1 MVKQKMSNKETLQ
14 ANNEMIEK
22 NNALIARIL
31 EIIDTIPGGT
41 GLPAGKYVQNG
52 LIAWWEGEDA
62 LDENLHWNSRVG
74 DDYIYQ
80 YNPTATADNS
90 FGNIKTENAYV
101 NDKTYGLV
109 TNQDYWNQGYTIE
122 VVGKANSQTNSTNSA
137 GCTLLAFDKQ
147 YSPMIQIWGS
157 DNSFQCLNNNLP
169 NTSAYT
175 FANCLEK
182 RYKYAICLDQ
192 IPARNQGGSTMVS
205 YAVND
210 IGWYTTSS
218 TVGSPSNNYPNL
230 TIMCYYRNSYQ
241 VDGEI
246 NSIRIY
252 NRKLSSLELAHNY
265 KLDKERFGLDEYIM

>member
-1 MVKQKMSNKETLQ
+1 MSNKETLQ